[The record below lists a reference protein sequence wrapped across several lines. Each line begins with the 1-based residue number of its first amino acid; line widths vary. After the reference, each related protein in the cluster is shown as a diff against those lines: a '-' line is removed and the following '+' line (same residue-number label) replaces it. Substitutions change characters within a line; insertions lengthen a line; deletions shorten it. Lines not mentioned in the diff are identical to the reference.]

1 MRDPQSRLQSP
12 GASQTLHPEVLEPP
26 DVLAQIRPPASLSP
40 ELLGGARQPSGKGEV
55 SGADTWGL
63 AAGLLRDQSP

>member
-1 MRDPQSRLQSP
+1 MP
-12 GASQTLHPEVLEPP
+12 PEVLEPP
-26 DVLAQIRPPASLSP
+26 EVLAQTRPPASPSP

-63 AAGLLRDQSP
+63 AAGLLRDHSP